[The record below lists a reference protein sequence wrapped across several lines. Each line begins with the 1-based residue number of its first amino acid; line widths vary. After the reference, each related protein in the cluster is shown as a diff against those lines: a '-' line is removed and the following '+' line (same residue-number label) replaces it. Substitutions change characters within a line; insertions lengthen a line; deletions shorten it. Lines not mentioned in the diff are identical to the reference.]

1 MKTAFIAWTPL
12 HLINILNVY
21 QNFYRESKGDLFIY
35 SEFENAR
42 RYSERIKE
50 LGLFNDVVF
59 VNHRKIGSSFK
70 RKINSLTNHNQFFSD
85 DLSVYDEIFIQG
97 E

>member
-70 RKINSLTNHNQFFSD
+70 RKINLLTNHNQFFSD
-85 DLSVYDEIFIQG
+85 DLSVY
-97 E
+97 

>member
-1 MKTAFIAWTPL
+1 MMKFL
-12 HLINILNVY
+12 
-21 QNFYRESKGDLFIY
+21 YRGKIISQKYFSPMFTKKESKGDLFIY

-70 RKINSLTNHNQFFSD
+70 RKINLLTNHNQFFSD
-85 DLSVYDEIFIQG
+85 KKYKKNSQNR
-97 E
+97 